1 MPKEGE
7 KKDVTDQTLFFLSP
21 LCSVSEEKNLVQSQ
35 KLCSSFR
42 NKLSLQRLDR
52 GLRIDY

>member
-7 KKDVTDQTLFFLSP
+7 KKDVTDQTLFFLSA